1 MNISIIAHRGAS
13 SLAKQ
18 ENTMEAFK
26 IAIDIKADM
35 VEFDVRQTFDN
46 MLVVFHD
53 DNIDGN
59 LLSSIT
65 YYELNKIS
73 QKLGYTVPLLKD
85 VLIFCKGKIKL
96 DIEIKETGFE
106 KSLIEMVT
114 SMYDYNEFMIKSF
127 LDNVVRR
134 VKKYDSNINA
144 GLLLG
149 RQKGNLSVRFNEIF
163 PLRRIKQCQADFIA
177 ANYRLCNSIF
187 LLRMQQLNIP
197 VYVWTVNSKK
207 LINYFLDTSVAG
219 IITDKPDAA
228 IFLRSQKLI
237 GNTKRNTK
245 VYIEL
250 NNKTAVK

>member
-1 MNISIIAHRGAS
+1 MSINIIAHRGAS

-26 IAIDIKADM
+26 IAIDINADM

-53 DNIDGN
+53 DSIDGN

-65 YYELNKIS
+65 YNELNKIS
-73 QKLGYTVPLLKD
+73 QSHGYTIPLFKD

-96 DIEIKETGFE
+96 DIEIKESGFE

-114 SMYDYNEFMIKSF
+114 SMYNYDDFIIKSF
-127 LDNVVRR
+127 LDSVVRR
-134 VKKYDSNINA
+134 IKKYDTNINA

-149 RQKGNLSVRFNEIF
+149 RNKGNVSDRFNELF
-163 PLRRIKQCQADFIA
+163 PLRRIKHCQADFIA
-177 ANYRLCNSIF
+177 PNYKLCNSVF
-187 LLRMQQLNIP
+187 LLRMQQLHIP

-207 LINYFLDTSVAG
+207 SINYFLDTSVSG

-228 IFLRSQKLI
+228 MFLRSQKLL
-237 GNTKRNTK
+237 GNNKRNKKT
-245 VYIEL
+245 YIEL
-250 NNKTAVK
+250 NDKTAAN